1 MFRSKI
7 NISLRKSILDPQ
19 GKTIKHSLE
28 SLGFKDIQD
37 LRMGKYIEMNI
48 DAKDKADAEKQTKEA
63 CEKLLVNSVMED
75 YDFVTE
81 PLEK

>member
-19 GKTIKHSLE
+19 GKTVKHSLE
-28 SLGFKDIQD
+28 SLGFKNIND

-48 DAKDKADAEKQTKEA
+48 DSASKEEAEQLTKKA

-75 YDFVTE
+75 YDFE
-81 PLEK
+81 IEKVEN